1 MNQKLKN
8 EIPFFKEILKP
19 LPKQQDE
26 EIFKRILDCKDSEID
41 AFIDILGDPKNRLL
55 LFVDEDV
62 ECFIDQC
69 SQIHSVHGI
78 NDLFDV
84 DDVAI
89 DEALDR
95 YVDWLDERGYNLLN
109 WFEGHYTL
117 AYLLCKKTETS
128 TLVEIAK
135 RADEEL
141 LALLPSRCIPE
152 WFERLYLP
160 LNLEDF
166 DIRELLKEKLK
177 IAKSMNKNL
186 FLYCAMRE
194 CKPCNII
201 EHNLNHPLM
210 QEACKDTYMLKI
222 DTLRATK
229 KLRSLYLSIFSAPI
243 FVHITNDAMPSDHQI
258 DGDAWGE
265 VDSVETISQAL
276 LPFFKNTNHPT
287 RQPSQEEIEDCISFL
302 ALIGEYKTMKELI
315 EEVESKGWKV
325 ENRFLHAV
333 ARSYQYHD
341 KDASLVKSIIEK
353 LLDRGEDIDGYDGY
367 GSTPLLES
375 IYNRNWQIAL
385 MLLAHGANPLKPTEE
400 EEALRDYPLKRVL
413 FDFYYQIEADEEE
426 CMAQAKEL
434 LKMIENAKDSDAFID
449 SLEIESEDMK
459 NLIKRLYNSM
469 KKQKMESK

>member
-1 MNQKLKN
+1 MKKIKN
-8 EIPFFKEILKP
+8 KISFFKEILKP
-19 LPKQQDE
+19 LPLQQQE
-26 EIFKRILDCKDSEID
+26 KILETILEHKDNEMD
-41 AFIDILGDPKNRLL
+41 AFVDMVSDPKNRLL
-55 LFVDEDV
+55 LFVNEEVD
-62 ECFIDQC
+62 CFLDQC
-69 SQIHSVHGI
+69 SQIHTSHGI
-78 NDLFDV
+78 NDTFDV
-84 DDVAI
+84 DGVAI

-95 YVDWLDERGYNLLN
+95 YVDWLDERGYNLIN
-109 WFEGHYTL
+109 WFEGHYTF

-128 TLVEIAK
+128 TLIESAK
-135 RADEEL
+135 KANEEL
-141 LALLPSRCIPE
+141 LELLPSRCMPE

-166 DIRELLKEKLK
+166 DMREVLKEKLK
-177 IAKSMNKNL
+177 IAKSMNRNL
-186 FLYCAMRE
+186 FLYCSMRE

-201 EHNLNHPLM
+201 EHNINHPLM
-210 QEACKDTYMLKI
+210 QEACKNTYLLKI
-222 DTLRATK
+222 DILRATK
-229 KLRSLYLSIFSAPI
+229 KLRSLYLTILSAPI
-243 FVHITNDAMPSDHQI
+243 FLHITNDAMPSDHQI

-276 LPFFKNTNHPT
+276 LPFFKDTNHPT

-413 FDFYYQIEADEEE
+413 FELSYHREADEEE
-426 CMAQAKEL
+426 CLAQAKEL
-434 LKMIENAKDSDAFID
+434 LKMIENAKDSDVFID
-449 SLEIESEDMK
+449 ALEYESEDMK
-459 NLIKRLYNSM
+459 NLIKRLYKSM
-469 KKQKMESK
+469 PK